1 MKPLKIK
8 IAGLQFLQFLA
19 WGSWLISVGAYCLH
33 TKQWSASEFGSIF
46 ATIGIAA
53 LFMPTLAGIVAD
65 KWINAERLYAI
76 LQLGCAASMV
86 MVPQMETPQQLFW
99 LMLVN
104 MLCYIPTISLAF
116 SVSFSVMTQ
125 AGMNIVK
132 EYPPLRVFGTLGFAS
147 GMWLT
152 SLSGLE
158 TSPLQFYI
166 SAASSLAVAVL
177 AMSMPQCRPSG
188 STAGS
193 VAQQFL
199 SFGKLFADKRF
210 GAFFIFSGLLGVSMQ
225 LSNAY
230 AGTFLHDFSS
240 NPLYSDSIMIRF
252 PAVIVSIGQMS
263 EMFFVLLVPYF
274 LTRYS
279 VKTVMLISMLAWVAR
294 WLLLGFGNPGE
305 LWWMII
311 LSMLVWGVAFDFFNL
326 AGSLFLETNV
336 DNGMKATAQ
345 GLLQVMIIGV
355 GGTLG
360 GFASGWMIDAFFT
373 HDGIRD
379 WRSIMIAFAAFNLLV
394 AFSFMLFFKG
404 SVSAKSPSGPSDIKG
419 AS

>member
-33 TKQWSASEFGSIF
+33 TKHWSAAEFGSIF

-65 KWINAERLYAI
+65 KWMNAERLYAL
-76 LQLGCAASMV
+76 LQLGCALCMV
-86 MVPQMETPQQLFW
+86 MVPQVDTPQQLFW

-104 MLCYIPTISLAF
+104 MICYIPTISLAF
-116 SVSFSVMTQ
+116 SVSFGVMTQ
-125 AGMNIVK
+125 SGMNIIK
-132 EYPPLRVFGTLGFAS
+132 EYPPLRVFGTLGFAG

-158 TSPLQFYI
+158 TSPIQFYI
-166 SAASSLAVAVL
+166 SAAASLAVAALV
-177 AMSMPQCRPSG
+177 MTMPQCRPSG
-188 STAGS
+188 ASQGS
-193 VAQQFL
+193 IAQQFL

-210 GAFFIFSGLLGVSMQ
+210 GAFFVFSGLLGVSMQ

-230 AGTFLHDFSS
+230 AGTYLHDFGS
-240 NPLYSDSIMIRF
+240 NPLYGDSIMIKY

-263 EMFFVLLVPYF
+263 EMLFVLLVPFF

-279 VKTVMLISMLAWVAR
+279 VKTVMLISMFAWVAR

-360 GFASGWMIDAFFT
+360 GFVSGWMIDAFFT
-373 HDGIRD
+373 HDGLRD
-379 WRSIMIAFAAFNLLV
+379 WNGIMIAFAAFNLIV
-394 AFSFMLFFKG
+394 AASFMLLFKG
-404 SVSAKSPSGPSDIKG
+404 SQSRQSQTNTTA
-419 AS
+419 A